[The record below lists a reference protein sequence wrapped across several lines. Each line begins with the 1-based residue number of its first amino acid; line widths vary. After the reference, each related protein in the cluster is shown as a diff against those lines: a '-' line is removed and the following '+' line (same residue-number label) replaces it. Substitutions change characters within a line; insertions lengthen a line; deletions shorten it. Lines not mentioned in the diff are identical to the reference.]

1 MRRIIYRNAYKKLLT
16 VSKKNRGQIL
26 DLFFKLDD
34 AVAQSRTFELEKAIL
49 EVEGQE
55 TSATD
60 MQKGMHCSLAYPL
73 PIPLPEPGGEPLSEA
88 RVKIMID
95 NIVEINQQVDNRMR
109 IKNYGLLGIAAVFYI
124 SCLVCYFANCRKVV
138 NFNLFQ
144 IRKISIVQ
152 ACQYKPVST
161 YSL

>member
-60 MQKGMHCSLAYPL
+60 MQKEC
-73 PIPLPEPGGEPLSEA
+73 
-88 RVKIMID
+88 
-95 NIVEINQQVDNRMR
+95 
-109 IKNYGLLGIAAVFYI
+109 
-124 SCLVCYFANCRKVV
+124 VV
-138 NFNLFQ
+138 
-144 IRKISIVQ
+144 V
-152 ACQYKPVST
+152 
-161 YSL
+161 